1 MANQR
6 IIPVRHG
13 YNFRDL
19 GGYPTANGHHVQ
31 WGRLY
36 RTGRLNILDPDERK
50 SFINR
55 HVKQILDLRD
65 NHEVK
70 DQPDPK
76 LGSAQYHH
84 LPVFISD
91 ETGANLPWFSSSHD
105 LATDPHLGNKLMKAA
120 YHDMLAKTI
129 GQRAYHDYFANLLAA
144 NPQDAIVFHC
154 AAGKDRT
161 GVAAYLTLRLL
172 GVSDEIARQDYLM
185 TNQCSVEHRRQRVQ
199 EIKDAGGNDT
209 TVANMMQMATAKSE
223 FLDAAIDVIRQEAGN
238 VEGFFKD
245 VLGFS
250 DSDIKELRRLY
261 LA

>member
-1 MANQR
+1 MENKR

-19 GGYPTANGHHVQ
+19 GGYETADGHHVQ

-36 RTGRLNILDPDERK
+36 RTGRLNILDSDEQQG
-50 SFINR
+50 FIDR
-55 HVKQILDLRD
+55 HVDRILDLRD
-65 NHEVK
+65 NCEVK
-70 DQPDPK
+70 SEPDPQWD
-76 LGSAQYHH
+76 GAQYRH

-105 LATDPHLGNKLMKAA
+105 LATDPHLGDQLMKTA
-120 YHDMLAKTI
+120 YHDMLAKPI
-129 GQRAYHDYFANLLAA
+129 GQRAYHNYFANLLADKDGA
-144 NPQDAIVFHC
+144 VVFHC

-172 GVSDEIARQDYLM
+172 GVSKELAQQDYLL
-185 TNQCSVEHRRQRVQ
+185 TNDCSVEHRQRRVQ
-199 EIKDAGGNDT
+199 EIKAAGGNDI
-209 TVANMMQMATAKSE
+209 TVSNVMQMATAKTE
-223 FLDAAIDVIRQEAGN
+223 FLQAALDVIRREAGS
-238 VEGFFKD
+238 VEGYFKD

-250 DSDIKELRRLY
+250 DNDIADLKRLY